1 MLPCHAF
8 HFHYAPATFIK
19 IFPLLL
25 GLLATLAAHAQQG
38 VFRYGVKGGFSLS
51 TYEGQLDGPY
61 PVGHKPG
68 FAAGALAT
76 YGLSDHAAVQ
86 LEVLYSQKGVFV
98 DNYTYSIRTA
108 QANFNYRRYRA
119 TLSYL
124 DVPVLLKLNSG
135 EANRGFYLEAG
146 PQVSFALGQ
155 REYLSP
161 FGKSSNAPNPEDIT
175 ISTDRGALVPVVLGY
190 VGGVGYQFGGGL
202 GLGLR
207 YTGDISHV
215 YRDEAGPGSSGA
227 TLNDNAHNSTFQLQA
242 RYLFSQKN

>member
-1 MLPCHAF
+1 MK
-8 HFHYAPATFIK
+8 TS
-19 IFPLLL
+19 PLLL
-25 GLLATLAAHAQQG
+25 GLLATLAAHSACAQQG

-61 PVGHKPG
+61 PAGHKPG
-68 FAAGALAT
+68 FAAGALAS

-86 LEVLYSQKGVFV
+86 LEALYSQKGVFV
-98 DNYTYSIRTA
+98 DNYGYSIRTS
-108 QANFNYRRYRA
+108 QANFNYWRYRS

-135 EANRGFYLEAG
+135 EANWGFYLEAG
-146 PQVSFALGQ
+146 PQVSFALAQ

-161 FGKSSNAPNPEDIT
+161 FGTSSKAPNPDDVT

-207 YTGDISHV
+207 YTGDVSHV

-227 TLNDNAHNSTFQLQA
+227 SLNNNVHNSTFQLQA
-242 RYLFSQKN
+242 HYLFSRRN